1 MNQSEFEAFLDDF
14 SACFLSEDLDLWM
27 ARVRI
32 PLCLILPSGSQVIKT
47 VGEMRCFFN
56 NCITAKRIQRID
68 AIVRRPLELEV
79 CEDGVLLATYET
91 HLLRSGHRLVD
102 PFQSTAMLRR
112 SEYGLV
118 AGSILNSIDLDQ
130 GSRSHEWSGYSNK
143 GACPLES
150 SSFGG
155 WQGVVH

>member
-1 MNQSEFEAFLDDF
+1 MNLSEFEAFLDDL

-32 PLCLILPSGSQVIKT
+32 PLCLILPSGSQVIKS
-47 VGEMRCFFN
+47 VGEMRCFFKD
-56 NCITAKRIQRID
+56 CITAKRIQRID

-102 PFQSTAMLRR
+102 PFQSTAMLRK
-112 SEYGLV
+112 SEYCLV
-118 AGSILNSIDLDQ
+118 AGSILNPIDLDPGSKSQ
-130 GSRSHEWSGYSNK
+130 GWSGYSDRA
-143 GACPLES
+143 ACLLENL
-150 SSFGG
+150 SFGG